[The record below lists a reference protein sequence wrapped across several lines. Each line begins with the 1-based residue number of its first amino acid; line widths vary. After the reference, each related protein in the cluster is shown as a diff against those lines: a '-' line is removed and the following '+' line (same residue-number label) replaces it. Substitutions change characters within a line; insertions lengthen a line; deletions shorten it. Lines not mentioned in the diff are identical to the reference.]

1 MQEYWSIQTSF
12 GMNKN
17 NHGFFPPNITHH
29 ADNLIVGVH
38 LSPDPM
44 CHWIPDLN
52 LKKRFGDRVHFIKL
66 PQSATHSFSHTTFS
80 HHSRSKT
87 HSLWSSSHACHVG
100 KAHRLGRVRPYK
112 RRMGDLNYKKPDN
125 NALGSITFLTFDL
138 PR

>member
-1 MQEYWSIQTSF
+1 MV
-12 GMNKN
+12 
-17 NHGFFPPNITHH
+17 FFSQKTMYTHH

-112 RRMGDLNYKKPDN
+112 WRMGDLNYKKPDN